1 MTRPRRSSVSPSSK
15 TTAVNATGIDAG
27 KGAACVTNS
36 SRDSVPV
43 KRSSGVGVSP
53 RGPLYGYMPLTE
65 RASESTTPRRCW
77 WASARSSPCR
87 HAASAIRTPLNAMTT
102 RAPMMASASRSSS
115 RVNPHWRRSRRRRL
129 GRGPERDD
137 LDPARVA
144 PADLD
149 VDLADAP
156 FPGRRRPLEVGRR
169 DDGHRALP
177 VERAVLTLV
186 VRLDRSDHLAGLL
199 IGEQHGALVVAGHLQ
214 ETQSLREPLDDRDDR
229 HAQDRERDEHLE
241 EREPRVPPRVRAA
254 ETVAHSRRFF
264 TRPVTASMVT
274 R

>member
-1 MTRPRRSSVSPSSK
+1 MKTTSASVNGLRFGSTRWRMTRPRRSSVSPSAK

-102 RAPMMASASRSSS
+102 RAPTMASASRSSS
-115 RVNPHWRRSRRRRL
+115 RVNPRWRRL
-129 GRGPERDD
+129 
-137 LDPARVA
+137 
-144 PADLD
+144 
-149 VDLADAP
+149 
-156 FPGRRRPLEVGRR
+156 
-169 DDGHRALP
+169 
-177 VERAVLTLV
+177 
-186 VRLDRSDHLAGLL
+186 
-199 IGEQHGALVVAGHLQ
+199 
-214 ETQSLREPLDDRDDR
+214 
-229 HAQDRERDEHLE
+229 
-241 EREPRVPPRVRAA
+241 
-254 ETVAHSRRFF
+254 
-264 TRPVTASMVT
+264 TASCPPPAFPT
-274 R
+274 PAARPRSGA